1 MAVMFPKNNKLRELK
16 LMISVKIVMI
26 IGDETYSCKNDE
38 YVSFH
43 ALKGG
48 CKMNVYPTLSTL

>member
-48 CKMNVYPTLSTL
+48 VK